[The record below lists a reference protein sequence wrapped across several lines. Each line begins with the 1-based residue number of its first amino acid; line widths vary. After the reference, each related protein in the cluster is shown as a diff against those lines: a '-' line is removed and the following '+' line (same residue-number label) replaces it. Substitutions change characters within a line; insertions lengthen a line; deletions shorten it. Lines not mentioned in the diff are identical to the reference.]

1 MANSTLEHYPKQ
13 IKLRDGQAV
22 EVRLMTSADRDAIL
36 RFASKLLEE
45 DLLFLRTDITDPAIV
60 DAWIENIRT
69 GTTITLLAELNGEMI
84 AYASLHQDHARW
96 TRRMGEI
103 RVNLASRYRGVG
115 LGRAL
120 TSEIFEVGK
129 NQGIKKM
136 VATMTP
142 EQSGARKVFERLGFQ
157 VEALLADWVED
168 RHGQSRDLLV
178 MGFDLTGFNDQV
190 TATA

>member
-13 IKLRDGQAV
+13 IKLRDGKAV
-22 EVRLMTSADRDAIL
+22 EVRLMTSTDRDAIL
-36 RFASKLLEE
+36 RFARKLSEE

-60 DAWIENIRT
+60 DAWIENVRK

-84 AYASLHQDHARW
+84 GYASLHQDHARW
-96 TRRMGEI
+96 TRRVGEI
-103 RVNLASRYRGVG
+103 RVNLASPHRGVG

-129 NQGIKKM
+129 SQEIKKM
-136 VATMTP
+136 VVMMTP
-142 EQSGARKVFERLGFQ
+142 EQSGARKVCERLGFQ

-168 RHGQSRDLLV
+168 RHGHPRDLLV
-178 MGFDLTGFNDQV
+178 MGFDLTGFTDQA